1 MPKGSGHVQ
10 NMIGR
15 GGSRNRVFKWNLMM
29 ACTLMIKG
37 GGITINNGIVKVSFR
52 FEFYDI
58 PEVER
63 ERRASFNDIS
73 IDQVYQTKYILS
85 FS

>member
-1 MPKGSGHVQ
+1 MYPYDK
-10 NMIGR
+10 
-15 GGSRNRVFKWNLMM
+15 
-29 ACTLMIKG
+29 
-37 GGITINNGIVKVSFR
+37 GGITVNNGIVEVSFR

-73 IDQVYQTKYILS
+73 IDQVYQTKCNSVTLNS
-85 FS
+85 

>member
-1 MPKGSGHVQ
+1 LYPYDK
-10 NMIGR
+10 
-15 GGSRNRVFKWNLMM
+15 
-29 ACTLMIKG
+29 
-37 GGITINNGIVKVSFR
+37 GGITINNGIVEVSFR

-63 ERRASFNDIS
+63 ERRASFNDIR